1 MTVTEETS
9 AAKPRFP
16 FLHVTTTEEH
26 ADVLS
31 GALFE
36 LGATGVEERDQTTY
50 VKGPSAGSVL
60 LVASFDDHE
69 GAESAKSEIEALG
82 AGGDVEVA
90 SVTIEEIVGDEWRD
104 EWKKY
109 YEPFALTPAIVV
121 RPPWAE
127 YAAKEGER
135 VLVLEPGRAFGTGLH
150 ATTSLVARSL
160 DKYRDLLAGAIVLDV
175 GCGSGILSFVALML
189 GADKAVALDNDPEVL
204 DTVVENAERNGL
216 SSRLEAFAGVVSDAR
231 GVYPWVLANIESR
244 ILDPI
249 AEELAARVAP
259 GGRLVLSGILVNEE
273 EWMVK
278 RFTSLSRPLA
288 VMDTTRMETGGDRA
302 FDRDGWV
309 SIVLSDPAQ

>member
-1 MTVTEETS
+1 ME
-9 AAKPRFP
+9 KPRFP

-31 GALFE
+31 AALFE

-50 VKGPSAGSVL
+50 VKGPADGSVL
-60 LVASFDDHE
+60 LVASFDDH
-69 GAESAKSEIEALG
+69 AEAGTAKAEIEALRD
-82 AGGDVEVA
+82 GGDVQIRA
-90 SVTIEEIVGDEWRD
+90 VTLEEIVGDEWRD

-109 YEPFALTPAIVV
+109 YEPFALTPSIVV

-127 YAAKEGER
+127 YAVKGDER

-160 DKYRDLLAGAIVLDV
+160 DTYRALLAGATVLDV
-175 GCGSGILSFVALML
+175 GCGSGILSFVALLL
-189 GADKAVALDNDPEVL
+189 GAERVVALDIDAEVL
-204 DTVVENAERNGL
+204 STVEENAERNGL
-216 SSRLEAFAGVVSDAR
+216 ASRMEVFAGVVSDVR
-231 GVYPWVLANIESR
+231 GTFPWVLANIESR

-259 GGRLVLSGILVNEE
+259 GGHLVLSGILANEE
-273 EWMVK
+273 TWMVQ
-278 RFTSLSRPLA
+278 RFTSLSRKLA
-288 VMDTTRMETGGDRA
+288 VVDTTRMETGGDRA